1 MKLLKAKSIDDLY
14 EEVRGYDY
22 VVTNDAALATALN
35 AMVCESRL
43 DGFAFTP
50 KMIASMMAGTVLE
63 NRPLSDLEVVEKIEY
78 DTGLDF
84 RFIHSEMENIRDI
97 QKYTAEVEN
106 YLYSERAKDVLAS
119 YREAPTV
126 EKVMAIFDGAYYN
139 YFLKGR
145 KVAVI
150 GIEFFNDLDKHML
163 PPAYDVIDMFVEG
176 EKFEIGTI
184 YGIGND
190 RQIAGSI
197 VDLIER
203 DTANDTAIVLDPHSP
218 VADAVRSALYR
229 KKIPFKN
236 ELNVK
241 DLAQVRDFLQFLT
254 LALDYDTIR
263 VKDIREL
270 FSGYLRANT
279 GRFHELMPNEDNY
292 LVSRYPV
299 TPRTEPVTAK
309 LLGTMKDIRDF
320 TFAYVAE
327 ILYQGMP
334 QLASV
339 LMLLRSVR
347 MEDRK
352 VTSELVE
359 RLSYTVNN
367 VEDLKHNEQIPD
379 DEKYGVLLA
388 DCRKATYV
396 DRSFVI
402 FIGLDESWEVTASGK
417 EYVDKEQLDEDS
429 ALRMMILL
437 QQGTTRIYA
446 VKPAS
451 DGKKNVPCVTFQTV
465 SGLSGETR
473 SIERFEDIC
482 SDYRLGSWFVPRKRD
497 PVFSGV
503 VSFPGQKDKDWKFSK
518 THYNA
523 YRDCPIEFI
532 FSNLLT
538 GEDNEHLLLGNC
550 LHNFAELYFC
560 YPDLV
565 REKGPE
571 YFLKRMEEEY
581 AGISSE
587 CQKPLDISMFRVY
600 SKNIMRYID
609 TIRPAEVPLDM
620 RNAEKKY
627 PNPLFADEGLEMC
640 SSMAEATADC
650 DYPLFAK
657 YDLCIGSLICDYK
670 TGKPK
675 NANEIIKGLLAE
687 GRDLSEFQPMVYLAA
702 IKDRVGNRCEFD
714 LFFAKDNDIA
724 SVDDGF
730 DISRNVR
737 RIIYSD
743 QSIYDLALCSG
754 GILHRY
760 YDNTATYAKFAANWD
775 DVCNALRPYAEM
787 GNLRSEAAESAIL
800 NAAGLKDGKT
810 NRTNAQKVIRKVADM
825 IDTKYAADGTDT
837 VIVSRE
843 AMGEFL
849 SRIAK
854 DRETALEQMKVPIY
868 DLPKGRISCDMC
880 GYRKVCLKAYVDEEV
895 SE

>member
-14 EEVRGYDY
+14 EEVKGYDY

-35 AMVCESRL
+35 AMVNESRL

-63 NRPLSDLEVVEKIEY
+63 NRPLSDLEVVEKIEC

-97 QKYTAEVEN
+97 QKYTAEVEK

-126 EKVMAIFDGAYYN
+126 EKVMAIFDGTYYN
-139 YFLKGR
+139 YFLKGK

-150 GIEFFNDLDKHML
+150 GIDFFNDLDKHML
-163 PPAYDVIDMFVEG
+163 PPAYDIIEPFVEG
-176 EKFEIGTI
+176 ESYGIDTV

-190 RQIAGSI
+190 RQIAGSV

-203 DTANDTAIVLDPHSP
+203 DTAIDTAIVLDPRSP

-229 KKIPFKN
+229 KGIPFKN

-241 DLAQVRDFLQFLT
+241 DLAQVRDFIQFLT
-254 LALDYDTIR
+254 LALDYETIR
-263 VKDIREL
+263 VRDVREL
-270 FSGYLRANT
+270 FSGYLRT
-279 GRFHELMPNEDNY
+279 IPKGTRELMPNEDNY

-299 TPRTEPVTAK
+299 TPKTDPTTAA
-309 LLGTMKDIRDF
+309 LLDAMKDIRNC
-320 TFAYVAE
+320 TFGYVAE
-327 ILYQGMP
+327 ILYKGMP

-339 LMLLRSVR
+339 LMLLRSVKL
-347 MEDRK
+347 EERK
-352 VTSELVE
+352 VTTELVE
-359 RLSYTVNN
+359 RLSYAVNN

-402 FIGLDESWEVTASGK
+402 FIGLDESWEVSAPGK

-429 ALRMMILL
+429 AKRMMILL

-451 DGKKNVPCVTFQTV
+451 DGKQNVPCVTFQTV
-465 SGLSGETR
+465 SRLSGAPKG
-473 SIERFEDIC
+473 IERFEDIC
-482 SDYRLGSWFVPRKRD
+482 SEYKLGSWFVAEKKE
-497 PVFSGV
+497 VT
-503 VSFPGQKDKDWKFSK
+503 FPGEATFSDREREEWKFSK

-523 YRDCPIEFI
+523 YRDCPIKFM
-532 FSNLLT
+532 FTNLLT
-538 GEDNEHLLLGNC
+538 SEDNEYLLLGNC

-565 REKGPE
+565 REKGTE
-571 YFLKRMEEEY
+571 HFLRKMEDEY

-587 CQKPLDISMFRVY
+587 CQKQLDISKFRVY

-609 TIRPAEVPLDM
+609 TVRPAEVPLDM
-620 RNAEKKY
+620 RNADKKY
-627 PNPLFADEGLEMC
+627 PNPLFEEEGLEMC
-640 SSMAEATADC
+640 SSMAEATANC

-657 YDLCIGSLICDYK
+657 YDLCIDDLICDYK
-670 TGKPK
+670 TGEPK
-675 NANEIIKGLLAE
+675 SANEIIKGLLAE
-687 GRDLSEFQPMVYLAA
+687 GKNLSEFQPILYLAA
-702 IKDRVGNRCEFD
+702 IKDRTGNRCEFD

-724 SVDDGF
+724 SIDDDF

-743 QSIYDLALCSG
+743 ERIMDLALGNGGPLYRDLSG
-754 GILHRY
+754 I
-760 YDNTATYAKFAANWD
+760 ATYAKYVAKWDAVSSAMRSFAE
-775 DVCNALRPYAEM
+775 L
-787 GNLRSEAAESAIL
+787 GNLECTAAESAVI
-800 NAAGLKDGKT
+800 NAAGVNDNKT
-810 NRTNAQKVIRKVADM
+810 NRQNVKTLIGKVAKLLR
-825 IDTKYAADGTDT
+825 TEYVAVGSDT
-837 VIVSRE
+837 VIISKD
-843 AMGEFL
+843 AMDGFL
-849 SRIAK
+849 DRIAK
-854 DRETALEQMKVPIY
+854 DRDEAMANMKIRIY
-868 DLPKGRISCDMC
+868 DNRKGMISCDRC
-880 GYRKVCLKAYVDEEV
+880 SYRKVCQKAYIDEEV